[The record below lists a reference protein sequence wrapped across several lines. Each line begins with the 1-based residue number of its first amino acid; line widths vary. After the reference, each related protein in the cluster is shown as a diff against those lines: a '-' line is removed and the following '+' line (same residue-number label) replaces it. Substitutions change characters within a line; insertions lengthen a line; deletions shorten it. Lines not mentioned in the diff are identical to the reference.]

1 MAGPLT
7 SQSSTLRWNALAAA
21 AEDRGVEVRRLG
33 PFAPKTQSGAAAAD
47 AAVHSGVTAC
57 IAFNDLIAIGMLQRL
72 RERGIRV
79 PEDMSVVGCDDIFG
93 ADFCNPP
100 LTTMASPIEQAGRV
114 SVSMLLAQL
123 NPLAGGGSRSR
134 SLMPT
139 HLTVRGSTG
148 PAPQPL

>member
-1 MAGPLT
+1 MTVQASPSSASPVNSEPTKAGP
-7 SQSSTLRWNALAAA
+7 AAA
-21 AEDRGVEVRRLG
+21 AEERGVDVCRLG

-100 LTTMASPIEQAGRV
+100 LTTMASPIEQAGPKSCRLFHV
-114 SVSMLLAQL
+114 CD
-123 NPLAGGGSRSR
+123 P
-134 SLMPT
+134 
-139 HLTVRGSTG
+139 VR
-148 PAPQPL
+148 